1 MGIPTASP
9 DCWKDAS
16 ELIAYKD
23 PTQNRL
29 NKYKIQFRR
38 ILTSQIW
45 DESVNSQRQSWDPSL
60 YFLNNSFP
68 LKILHP
74 LLEERKKAECGNIYC
89 NKYSKMLTA
98 FTSPTLKCLC
108 LLSFNART
116 LPSTINITYGHRT
129 QDLSSLGNSDFGQH
143 SVTLVNIFKVL
154 GL

>member
-29 NKYKIQFRR
+29 NKYKIQFLR

-60 YFLNNSFP
+60 YFFNNSFP

-98 FTSPTLKCLC
+98 FTSPILKCLC
-108 LLSFNART
+108 LLSFNAQT
-116 LPSTINITYGHRT
+116 LPT
-129 QDLSSLGNSDFGQH
+129 QWVTQHNKHNLWAHSPGPQLTGEQWLWPTQCDLG
-143 SVTLVNIFKVL
+143 
-154 GL
+154 